1 MRSRKAANVISL
13 PGLAAS
19 ASSAGGA
26 QRYQWLAEETI
37 TQGRCPLSL
46 SFRSRTARKG
56 APGVVLR
63 RSVRAAMSFIGRIT
77 ADGGVHDIAYGA
89 V

>member
-26 QRYQWLAEETI
+26 QRYQWAEETI

-63 RSVRAAMSFIGRIT
+63 RSVRAAISFIGRIT